1 MAREASARGERA
13 RELGK
18 QARDRINADF
28 NVDNPDT
35 PPRAS
40 QKLIAAATLL
50 RAMPAPSTPE
60 ARNLHR
66 EVQALIEQAAVQQT
80 ESSASRIRQQGDARG
95 DRAAQGGEP
104 SVHAGEAAGRP
115 ANPGRTPAKEHSS
128 TRAGRWTATPAT
140 SSTLGG
146 RARRM
151 RERRQATTLDG
162 VCRCGIWSRHSPVE
176 STVVYPSMV
185 DAK

>member
-1 MAREASARGERA
+1 MAREASARGERT

-18 QARDRINADF
+18 QARDRINTDF
-28 NVDNPDT
+28 NVDNPDA

-95 DRAAQGGEP
+95 DGAAQG
-104 SVHAGEAAGRP
+104 
-115 ANPGRTPAKEHSS
+115 ANPRSMQEKRWGDPLTRDARRPRSGSS
-128 TRAGRWTATPAT
+128 TRAGRWTVTPST
-140 SSTLGG
+140 SSTPAA

-151 RERRQATTLDG
+151 RGR
-162 VCRCGIWSRHSPVE
+162 W
-176 STVVYPSMV
+176 
-185 DAK
+185 

>member
-1 MAREASARGERA
+1 MAGEASAHGERA
-13 RELGK
+13 WELGK
-18 QARDRINADF
+18 QARDCINADF

-50 RAMPAPSTPE
+50 RAMSAPSTLE

-66 EVQALIEQAAVQQT
+66 EVQALIEQAAVQQA

-95 DRAAQGGEP
+95 DGAAQGGEP
-104 SVHAGEAAGRP
+104 SVHVVKRWGDPPTQDARRP
-115 ANPGRTPAKEHSS
+115 RSGSL

-140 SSTLGG
+140 SSTLGV

-162 VCRCGIWSRHSPVE
+162 VDTTTAMR
-176 STVVYPSMV
+176 T
-185 DAK
+185 AL